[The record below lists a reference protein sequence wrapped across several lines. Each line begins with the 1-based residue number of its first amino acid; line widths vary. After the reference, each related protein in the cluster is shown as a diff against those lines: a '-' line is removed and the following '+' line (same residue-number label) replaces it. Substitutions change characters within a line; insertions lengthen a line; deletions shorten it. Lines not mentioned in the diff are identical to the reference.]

1 MAGLQVTW
9 AETSGLDE
17 DTGHAECLGRRNIGG
32 KAVTDHGDALRWES
46 KASEPG
52 LEEVGGRFTDKV
64 SLATG
69 GGFESHQEGA
79 SIKGKAIAAF
89 PDEVA
94 VHGDEVRATEKQA
107 EGQVQ
112 AVVGVDA
119 ACAAEHDDG
128 GTVVLDKMNSGKLLA
143 DVTFDEEEAPLVRIV
158 GTEVGSCGCASGNE
172 LVVTHRKAE
181 CAEEFPE
188 LAAGTDGGVG
198 EEHVGDT
205 EGVEALQRLGR
216 TGDGVSIDVE
226 DTVDVNEEALD
237 QSR

>member
-32 KAVTDHGDALRWES
+32 QAVADHGDVLRWES
-46 KASEPG
+46 KASEPS
-52 LEEVGGRFTDKV
+52 LEKVGGRFTDKV

-79 SIKGKAIAAF
+79 GIKGEAIAAF

-94 VHGDEVRATEKQA
+94 VHGDEMRATQKQA

-119 ACAAEHDDG
+119 ACAAEHDDA
-128 GTVVLDKMNSGKLLA
+128 GTVVLDKRNSGKLLA
-143 DVTFDEEEAPLVRIV
+143 DVTFDEEEARLIGIV
-158 GTEVGSCGCASGNE
+158 GAQVGRCGCTGGHE
-172 LVVTHRKAE
+172 LVVAHRKAE
-181 CAEEFPE
+181 
-188 LAAGTDGGVG
+188 
-198 EEHVGDT
+198 
-205 EGVEALQRLGR
+205 
-216 TGDGVSIDVE
+216 
-226 DTVDVNEEALD
+226 
-237 QSR
+237 